1 MLVEIMLEATVAP
14 AVAALVDFGTYSQLS
29 STWRLTPFAPPGRG
43 PQAATLDCAGI
54 FEFALVVADF
64 AAELVASGILE
75 FALVVGTAAE
85 FAAELVDSGILEFA
99 LVVGTAGDFVG
110 VLVADGSLVF
120 PPVFGVAVDFGT
132 DGTTGGAFE
141 LVGVTGFV
149 EVGFAGGLVGAAA
162 LGVLVVLGT
171 VGVVTFAFVF
181 PPAALPLPEP
191 GLF

>member
-54 FEFALVVADF
+54 FEFALVVAD
-64 AAELVASGILE
+64 
-75 FALVVGTAAE
+75 